1 MKKLFLTFLLSGMSS
16 FVCAEEAVTSTQ
28 EGEAK
33 VESTV
38 ASTKVEPIA
47 NIGNPESEE
56 GEEDDILDEEQND
69 PLEPLNRSI
78 YFVNTLVDA
87 VVIKPLAIAYRLVL
101 PEEVRLGIGNALTN
115 LGAPITFL
123 NHLLQ
128 GQPSRAGTTLIRFG
142 LNTTLGIGGLF
153 DPAKEMGFHTLETNF
168 NETLGVW
175 GASTGPYIVL
185 PVIGPSSLRGAV
197 GLGVGYYTQPLN
209 YISRPQ
215 NDNQWIAYTAMGV
228 ELVHQRNLVLEALD
242 DLEATSLDMYA
253 SLRSIY
259 FQKQAYRLKKLQ
271 EDDDST
277 SGNEMLES
285 STDKEIFG

>member
-1 MKKLFLTFLLSGMSS
+1 MKNLFLMLLLSGVSS
-16 FVCAEEAVTSTQ
+16 FVYAEQ
-28 EGEAK
+28 
-33 VESTV
+33 
-38 ASTKVEPIA
+38 IA
-47 NIGNPESEE
+47 NSSKDMVAKPESIAEADTQNPN
-56 GEEDDILDEEQND
+56 EEDDDLASDEESND

-78 YFVNTLVDA
+78 YFVNSIVDA
-87 VVIKPLAIAYRLVL
+87 VIIKPLAIAYRLVL
-101 PEEVRLGIGNALTN
+101 PEEVRNGVGNALTN

-128 GQPSRAGTTLIRFG
+128 GQPSRAGTTLVRFG

-175 GASTGPYIVL
+175 GVKTGPYVFL
-185 PVIGPSSLRGAV
+185 PIIGPSSFRGAV
-197 GLGVGYYTQPLN
+197 GLGAGYYTQPLN
-209 YISRPQ
+209 YISRRQ
-215 NDNQWIAYTAMGV
+215 NNNEWIAYTVMGIEV
-228 ELVHQRNLVLEALD
+228 VHQRNLVLEALD

-259 FQKQAYRLKKLQ
+259 FQKQDYRLKKLKAAD
-271 EDDDST
+271 ESP

-285 STDKEIFG
+285 STEKEIFG